1 MGTNFYRIPTQEEV
15 EFRRAKLVKEVSE
28 MPLEP
33 FDIERG
39 FCKSQE
45 DGLDSWESHSPWD
58 LFMLDMKIH
67 LGKRSSGW
75 RFCWNFHHNK
85 YYSSKEELLAFIR
98 AGRVVDEYGEE
109 QQVEEFIEMA
119 LNWCP
124 DGLIGDRAY
133 HQSNPG
139 QGWIAESMYDRE
151 IDGLRVSSSSEFC

>member
-1 MGTNFYRIPTQEEV
+1 MGTNFYRIPTHEEV
-15 EFRRAKLVKEVSE
+15 EQRKVQLIKDVQELSTSPA
-28 MPLEP
+28 
-33 FDIERG
+33 DIERG
-39 FCKSQE
+39 FSEYDKT
-45 DGLDSWESHSPWD
+45 SWESHSPWD

-75 RFCWNFHHNK
+75 RFCWNFHHNE

-109 QQVEEFIEMA
+109 QPAEEFIEMA

-151 IDGLRVSSSSEFC
+151 IEGLRVSSSSEFC